1 MASTPVLLDTDTLS
15 AIMRRQ
21 PAALA
26 KARGYLAEHG
36 RFALSVITV
45 YEVLRGLMAKGA
57 TRQIQTFRGFLA
69 ANDVA
74 LLTDEAV
81 EKAAELYADLAR
93 QGRLVGDADI
103 FIAAIAMVN
112 HLGVAT
118 GNEAHFRRFQGLH
131 VENWLKDSTS

>member
-26 KARGYLAEHG
+26 KARVYLAENS
-36 RFALSVITV
+36 RFTLSAITV

-74 LLTDEAV
+74 PLTDEAI

-93 QGRLVGDADI
+93 RGLLVGDADI
-103 FIAAIAMVN
+103 LIAAIAMVN
-112 HLGVAT
+112 HLGIAT
-118 GNEAHFRRFQGLH
+118 GNEAHFRRFPGLH
-131 VENWLKDSTS
+131 VENWLGDRTP